1 LYHNF
6 YFFSG
11 VGYAIGYY
19 VVKSFM
25 KKNNITI
32 QEATLLNEEEIIA
45 GCGVFLGDH
54 LKFEVKRR
62 RKYVLRR
69 LIL

>member
-1 LYHNF
+1 
-6 YFFSG
+6 
-11 VGYAIGYY
+11 
-19 VVKSFM
+19 M